1 MLKRT
6 LSCVGIFILI
16 FSGTANAQTEVDINA
31 VPIISDWVLKP
42 SSLKKIDAGAIEQ
55 AIGDWQNASGLEADA
70 TLVIMDASDGEL
82 LYGYNPNEMQTPASV
97 TKLFTAVT
105 VASLLDPDAKL
116 VTRVKYRTGTVYL
129 VGAGDP
135 QFGARKND
143 GPVSLEALAQLAAIR
158 LKELSINTVKVK
170 IDDSIF
176 EPLQVPNDWLDTY
189 LASSEA
195 HPITALNLDDPTAPR
210 QAPKDPSLV
219 TGEKFANFLRASGIS
234 VTGQVTRE
242 DTPELAREIAQM
254 QSKSIAQIIED
265 TLYTS
270 NNQDTEIL
278 ARLAAAVASDSTDTT
293 TTMQLIKNINE
304 SWGVDAQELDLND
317 ASGLS
322 RTNLISAAN
331 AATLS
336 REILFSKEPINLIQP
351 KNRISITKPPGAFM
365 PDLWP
370 VMTGLPPA
378 RSLGTMYKR
387 LANSTDLAK
396 GVTRAKTG
404 TLREVIG
411 LSGTIQTQ
419 DGGLVS
425 FAVMANQANSR
436 TSTRNSVDDLMNAIA
451 SCECV
456 LK

>member
-1 MLKRT
+1 
-6 LSCVGIFILI
+6 
-16 FSGTANAQTEVDINA
+16 
-31 VPIISDWVLKP
+31 
-42 SSLKKIDAGAIEQ
+42 
-55 AIGDWQNASGLEADA
+55 
-70 TLVIMDASDGEL
+70 
-82 LYGYNPNEMQTPASV
+82 
-97 TKLFTAVT
+97 
-105 VASLLDPDAKL
+105 
-116 VTRVKYRTGTVYL
+116 
-129 VGAGDP
+129 
-135 QFGARKND
+135 
-143 GPVSLEALAQLAAIR
+143 
-158 LKELSINTVKVK
+158 
-170 IDDSIF
+170 
-176 EPLQVPNDWLDTY
+176 
-189 LASSEA
+189 
-195 HPITALNLDDPTAPR
+195 
-210 QAPKDPSLV
+210 
-219 TGEKFANFLRASGIS
+219 
-234 VTGQVTRE
+234 
-242 DTPELAREIAQM
+242 M

-293 TTMQLIKNINE
+293 TTMQLITNINE
-304 SWGVDAQELDLND
+304 SWGVDAQELDLKD

-322 RTNLISAAN
+322 RTNLISAVN

-336 REILFSKEPINLIQP
+336 REILFSKAPINLIQP

-387 LANSTDLAK
+387 LADSTDLAK

-411 LSGTIQTQ
+411 LAGTIQTK

-436 TSTRNSVDDLMNAIA
+436 TSTRNSVDDLMNAVA
-451 SCECV
+451 NCACV